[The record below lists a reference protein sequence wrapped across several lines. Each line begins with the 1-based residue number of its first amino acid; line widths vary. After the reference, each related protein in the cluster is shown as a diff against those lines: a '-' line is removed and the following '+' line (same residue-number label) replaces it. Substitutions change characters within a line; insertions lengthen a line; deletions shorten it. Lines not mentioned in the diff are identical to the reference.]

1 MKSIFHDDHPQC
13 RYSSGD
19 IVRVIRN
26 VISLN
31 EYIETYVRNNSS
43 VRTPSGDTVFRWIR
57 DIGSE
62 SGSHRR
68 NGSQPGQRTSI
79 HNGTDIITVYWILS
93 CSYNMSMEKHLY
105 RVKVKGGGFFNLISD
120 PEVMIW

>member
-1 MKSIFHDDHPQC
+1 MNYERTKHNPQIRNAKTAKKFFASSMRSIFHDDSPQC

-26 VISLN
+26 AISLN

-57 DIGSE
+57 DI
-62 SGSHRR
+62 
-68 NGSQPGQRTSI
+68 
-79 HNGTDIITVYWILS
+79 
-93 CSYNMSMEKHLY
+93 
-105 RVKVKGGGFFNLISD
+105 
-120 PEVMIW
+120 

>member
-1 MKSIFHDDHPQC
+1 MNYERTKHNPQIMNAKTAKKFFAYSMRSIFHDDSPQC

-26 VISLN
+26 AISLN
-31 EYIETYVRNNSS
+31 ECIETYVRNNSS
-43 VRTPSGDTVFRWIR
+43 VRTPSGDTVLRWIK

-68 NGSQPGQRTSI
+68 NGPHPGQRTSI
-79 HNGTDIITVYWILS
+79 H
-93 CSYNMSMEKHLY
+93 
-105 RVKVKGGGFFNLISD
+105 
-120 PEVMIW
+120 